1 MSDYNYNKKIEHEK
15 AAEKA
20 ILAGDYKQAF
30 LHTAKAAQFTF
41 NLADQCTGSL
51 RETYIV
57 NGNVLTSIAEELK
70 KKSLNAPAVG
80 SGSDQAG
87 ENSQEPAGES
97 GTRLERPDV
106 RLADVAGMENIKE
119 EIMVRVINPLREP
132 EKAREYDIAVG
143 GGIMLYGPPGT
154 GKTFIARAVAGE
166 LNLPFYVITAADI
179 FGKYVGES
187 EGNVRKLFAEARSN
201 PFSVV
206 FIDELETVF
215 PKRTDNIHESTRK
228 VISILLQELDGIDN
242 TRNPILLIGA
252 TNTPWQVDEAFLRTG
267 RFDLSVYVGL
277 PDAAARKQIITG
289 SFKKVRKPIA
299 PDAIEM
305 LTRRTEGFS
314 GADLKGITTRIKQ
327 AAYHKLAET
336 LDKKL
341 FEECL
346 EDYTPSCSPGISEQI
361 AAWEKSVGIIRQE

>member
-1 MSDYNYNKKIEHEK
+1 MSNFNYTKKIEHEK

-20 ILAGDYKQAF
+20 IIAGDYQQAF
-30 LHTAKAAQFTF
+30 LHTAKAAQFAF
-41 NLADQCTGSL
+41 NLAEQCTGSL
-51 RETYIV
+51 REAYIT
-57 NGNVLTSIAEELK
+57 NGNVLTSLAEELK
-70 KKSLNAPAVG
+70 QKSLAAPLQST
-80 SGSDQAG
+80 SGAA
-87 ENSQEPAGES
+87 PAGEPAPQS
-97 GTRLERPDV
+97 ATRLERPDV
-106 RLADVAGMENIKE
+106 RLADVAGMEKIKE
-119 EIMVRVINPLREP
+119 EIMVRVINPLRDP
-132 EKAREYDIAVG
+132 EKAREYDISVG

-187 EGNVRKLFAEARSN
+187 ESNVRRLFAEARSN

-215 PKRTDNIHESTRK
+215 PKRSENIHESTRK

-277 PDAAARKQIITG
+277 PDEAARKKIIANA
-289 SFKKVRKPIA
+289 FKKVQKKVDSA
-299 PDAIEM
+299 AIE
-305 LTRRTEGFS
+305 LLAARTGGFS
-314 GADLKGITTRIKQ
+314 GADLKGITTKIKQ
-327 AAYHKLAET
+327 CAYRKLVPVLEK
-336 LDKKL
+336 DL
-341 FEECL
+341 FSECL
-346 EDYTPSCSPGISEQI
+346 KDYTPSSSPGINEQI
-361 AAWEKSVGIIRQE
+361 AAWEKSVGIIRNK

>member
-1 MSDYNYNKKIEHEK
+1 MSNFNYTKKIEHEK

-20 ILAGDYKQAF
+20 ILAGDYHQAF
-30 LHTAKAAQFTF
+30 LHTAKAAQFAF
-41 NLADQCTGSL
+41 NLAEQCSGSL
-51 RETYIV
+51 RDAYVT
-57 NGNVLTSIAEELK
+57 NGNVLTSLAEELK
-70 KKSLNAPAVG
+70 QNSLAAPVQSSTG
-80 SGSDQAG
+80 SSQG
-87 ENSQEPAGES
+87 EEPDAPS
-97 GTRLERPDV
+97 STRLERPNV
-106 RLADVAGMENIKE
+106 RLADVAGMEKIKE

-132 EKAREYDIAVG
+132 EKAREYDISVG

-187 EGNVRKLFAEARSN
+187 ESNVRRLFAEARSN

-215 PKRTDNIHESTRK
+215 PKRTENIHESTRK

-252 TNTPWQVDEAFLRTG
+252 TNTPWQIDEAFLRTG

-277 PDAAARKQIITG
+277 PDESARKKIIVNA
-289 SFKKVRKPIA
+289 FKKVQKNVDS
-299 PDAIEM
+299 DAID
-305 LTRRTEGFS
+305 LLVAGTGGYS
-314 GADLKGITTRIKQ
+314 GADLKDITTRIKQ
-327 AAYHKLAET
+327 SAYRKLVPS
-336 LDKKL
+336 LGKGL
-341 FEECL
+341 FDECL
-346 EDYTPSCSPGISEQI
+346 KEYTPSSSPGINEQI
-361 AAWEKSVGIIRQE
+361 AAWEKSVGITRNE

>member
-1 MSDYNYNKKIEHEK
+1 
-15 AAEKA
+15 
-20 ILAGDYKQAF
+20 
-30 LHTAKAAQFTF
+30 
-41 NLADQCTGSL
+41 
-51 RETYIV
+51 
-57 NGNVLTSIAEELK
+57 
-70 KKSLNAPAVG
+70 
-80 SGSDQAG
+80 
-87 ENSQEPAGES
+87 
-97 GTRLERPDV
+97 
-106 RLADVAGMENIKE
+106 
-119 EIMVRVINPLREP
+119 MVRVINPLREP

-187 EGNVRKLFAEARSN
+187 ESNVRRLFAEARSN

-215 PKRTDNIHESTRK
+215 PKRTENIHESTRK

-277 PDAAARKQIITG
+277 PDGAARKKIIVNA
-289 SFKKVRKPIA
+289 FKKVKKSIDQA
-299 PDAIEM
+299 GIEL
-305 LTRRTEGFS
+305 LTAGTSGFS
-314 GADLKGITTRIKQ
+314 GADLKGITTKIKQ
-327 AAYHKLAET
+327 TAYRKQAET
-336 LDKKL
+336 FTKEI

-346 EDYTPSCSPGISEQI
+346 KEYTPSCSPGISEQI
-361 AAWEKSVGIIRQE
+361 AAWEKAVGITRTE

>member
-1 MSDYNYNKKIEHEK
+1 MSNSDYTQKIEEEK

-20 ILAGDYKQAF
+20 ILAGNYQAAF
-30 LHTAKAAQFTF
+30 IHTAKAAQCAF
-41 NLADQCTGSL
+41 NLAEQCQGAL
-51 RETYIV
+51 REAYIV

-70 KKSLNAPAVG
+70 EKSRAQG
-80 SGSDQAG
+80 SSAG
-87 ENSQEPAGES
+87 ASGDGDSPAGS
-97 GTRLERPDV
+97 TRLERPEV
-106 RLADVAGMENIKE
+106 RLADVAGMEKIKE
-119 EIMVRVINPLREP
+119 EIMVRVINPLRDP
-132 EKAREYDIAVG
+132 EKAKEYDISVG

-187 EGNVRKLFAEARSN
+187 ETNVRRLFAEARSN

-215 PKRTDNIHESTRK
+215 PKRSENIHESTRK

-277 PDAAARKQIITG
+277 PDEPARKKIIVNA
-289 SFKKVRKPIA
+289 FKKVQKSIDQA
-299 PDAIEM
+299 GIDLLVAH
-305 LTRRTEGFS
+305 TGGYS

-327 AAYHKLAET
+327 SAYRKQAESLT
-336 LDKKL
+336 KEL
-341 FEECL
+341 FEESL
-346 EDYTPSCSPGISEQI
+346 KEYTPSSSPGISEQI
-361 AAWEKSVGIIRQE
+361 AAWEKSVGITRTE

>member
-1 MSDYNYNKKIEHEK
+1 MSNFNYTRKLEHEK

-20 ILAGDYKQAF
+20 ILAGDYQTAF
-30 LHTAKAAQFTF
+30 IHTAKAAQFAF
-41 NLADQCTGSL
+41 NLAEQCQGSL
-51 RETYIV
+51 REAYIV

-70 KKSLNAPAVG
+70 QKDLASASRSV
-80 SGSDQAG
+80 SG
-87 ENSQEPAGES
+87 NSQTGDENPPFDAGS
-97 GTRLERPDV
+97 TRLERPGV
-106 RLADVAGMENIKE
+106 RLADVAGMEKVKE
-119 EIMVRVINPLREP
+119 EIMVRVINPLRDP
-132 EKAREYDIAVG
+132 EKAREYDISAG

-187 EGNVRKLFAEARSN
+187 ETNVRRLFAEARRN
-201 PFSVV
+201 PFSVI

-215 PKRTDNIHESTRK
+215 PKRTENIHESTRK

-252 TNTPWQVDEAFLRTG
+252 TNTPWQIDEAFLRTG

-277 PDAAARKQIITG
+277 PDGSAREKIIVNA
-289 SFKKVRKPIA
+289 FKKVQKPVDRAGI
-299 PDAIEM
+299 DY
-305 LTRRTEGFS
+305 LVSHSGGYS

-327 AAYHKLAET
+327 SAYRKQAGALGKE
-336 LDKKL
+336 L

-346 EDYTPSCSPGISEQI
+346 KEYTPSCSPDISEKI
-361 AAWEKSVGIIRQE
+361 AAWEKSVGIVRTE